1 MISRPRPARP
11 FSASSFCAPVRPLLS
26 RLACLAGLA
35 GLVLGSAT
43 PATAAPVLAG
53 CTMFPPQ
60 AIFNQRIDDV
70 MRFPAHARSAE
81 WIAMIGAGRPLHPDW
96 GRETDPNRVG
106 KYYGMPWNLV
116 DGSERSTRWPLV
128 SHAIVDP
135 RDGNGAGAP
144 DQSDCAVIEQGQVSI
159 RACDS
164 VIASRR
170 RFPFPLDSQ
179 IRVEGGNCT
188 DPARCGD
195 RHVLVL
201 ENRAGGACRLWE
213 SYFSYQDSA
222 GRWNAYATAAWDLGS
237 LAMRPDGWT
246 SGDAAGLPILPL
258 LLRAEEVESGVI
270 RHALRVTFRD
280 AVLDRRHVWPAR
292 HSAGTTRPEGIPFG
306 ALLRLRADFEIPSWW
321 NAQARTIARAMQKH
335 GLYVADIGTDFF
347 VQGDPD
353 ERWSP
358 MTMMLLRQL
367 KLNQFEFVD
376 TGAITRHPRSDPD
389 SYAASW

>member
-1 MISRPRPARP
+1 MAAGPGPA
-11 FSASSFCAPVRPLLS
+11 CWLLW
-26 RLACLAGLA
+26 
-35 GLVLGSAT
+35 T
-43 PATAAPVLAG
+43 
-53 CTMFPPQ
+53 
-60 AIFNQRIDDV
+60 
-70 MRFPAHARSAE
+70 
-81 WIAMIGAGRPLHPDW
+81 
-96 GRETDPNRVG
+96 
-106 KYYGMPWNLV
+106 
-116 DGSERSTRWPLV
+116 
-128 SHAIVDP
+128 
-135 RDGNGAGAP
+135 
-144 DQSDCAVIEQGQVSI
+144 
-159 RACDS
+159 
-164 VIASRR
+164 SRR
-170 RFPFPLDSQ
+170 VPRALAAVHRLSLAF
-179 IRVEGGNCT
+179 R
-188 DPARCGD
+188 PARCGD

-376 TGAITRHPRSDPD
+376 TGAITRHPRFDPD